1 MTNIKTSL
9 NCFDLSVSLKSAM
22 AITSRSITR
31 RKIAPIKS
39 NNDLSNIIRMNLK
52 FIFNSLREDTDLILT
67 TT

>member
-1 MTNIKTSL
+1 MNNAKVSL
-9 NCFDLSVSLKSAM
+9 NRLDLSVSLKSAM
-22 AITSRSITR
+22 AITSRSTTR

-52 FIFNSLREDTDLILT
+52 FIFNYLREDTYLILT